1 MAPTSWPMALSVLIP
16 LPFDIIS
23 TVLRFWIR
31 YKRKA
36 WGSDDWAMLVNVP
49 FWTVSTIATI
59 GMSFSGVGQL
69 DATLSTEQYSNS
81 LRWFYIFQE
90 PWCFT
95 LVAIKIS
102 IGFALI
108 RIASGKKW
116 IENVIY
122 VSMFCNFVVMGG
134 TGVYLFFQCRPVQK
148 NWIPTTKGECNDRR
162 IQTVLSFA
170 VAVVSISTDWIFAT
184 LPIFLLWNVQLDWR
198 VKGSVMAMLGLG
210 VFASIAPIVRLKY
223 LIGLNDNTRLLLN
236 LGNILAWASA
246 EMNVG
251 MLVANLPACHPLLK
265 YAIATFS
272 SWTSSISGGSHNRHL
287 SKKLDGGGGGQ
298 RISSRDLASKKSYWL
313 ELDEQPQSGNS
324 SKRSFLSG
332 GGGGTKSFKGQG
344 VETRIYGEVDG
355 TYGRSSLDDGRT
367 TTAGTRQD
375 RFLVNVHRE
384 IKREVDC
391 WPRVQERV

>member
-1 MAPTSWPMALSVLIP
+1 MAPAPTSWPMALSVLIP

-36 WGSDDWAMLVNVP
+36 WGPDDWAMLVNLP
-49 FWTVSTIATI
+49 LWTVSTVATI
-59 GMSFSGVGQL
+59 AMSFSGIGQK
-69 DATLSTEQYSNS
+69 DATLSTFQYSNS

-95 LVAIKIS
+95 LVAIKVS

-116 IENVIY
+116 
-122 VSMFCNFVVMGG
+122 
-134 TGVYLFFQCRPVQK
+134 K
-148 NWIPTTKGECNDRR
+148 NWTPTMEGECNDRN
-162 IQTVLSFA
+162 IQTVLSYA

-198 VKGSVMAMLGLG
+198 VKGSVMLMLGLG

-223 LIGLNDNTRLLLN
+223 LIGLNDSTRLLQN

-251 MLVANLPACHPLLK
+251 MFVANLPACHPLLK
-265 YAIATFS
+265 HAISQFS
-272 SWTSSISGGSHNRHL
+272 SWTGGSGSRSL
-287 SKKLDGGGGGQ
+287 SYGKSKKLGAQ
-298 RISSRDLASKKSYWL
+298 RLSRDPASKHWVEL
-313 ELDEQPQSGNS
+313 EEQPDDGRGCN
-324 SKRSFLSG
+324 
-332 GGGGTKSFKGQG
+332 GGGTKGSKGSPG
-344 VETRIYGEVDG
+344 VETRIYGELDTTVRGSMDG
-355 TYGRSSLDDGRT
+355 GDDGSGRMT
-367 TTAGTRQD
+367 VEGVRRD
-375 RFLVNVHRE
+375 GMHVSVHRE
-384 IKREVDC
+384 IKMEVNHWGRSQDT
-391 WPRVQERV
+391 V

>member
-1 MAPTSWPMALSVLIP
+1 MAPAPTSWPMALSVLIP

-36 WGSDDWAMLVNVP
+36 WGPDDWAMLVNLP
-49 FWTVSTIATI
+49 LWTVSTVATI
-59 GMSFSGVGQL
+59 AMSFSGIGQK
-69 DATLSTEQYSNS
+69 DATLSTFQYSNS

-95 LVAIKIS
+95 LVAIKVS

-116 IENVIY
+116 IEYVIY
-122 VSMFCNFVVMGG
+122 MSMFCNFVVMGG
-134 TGVYLFFQCRPVQK
+134 TGFYLFFQCRPVQK
-148 NWIPTTKGECNDRR
+148 NWTPTMEGECNDRN
-162 IQTVLSFA
+162 IQTVLSYA

-198 VKGSVMAMLGLG
+198 VKGSVMLMLGLG

-223 LIGLNDNTRLLLN
+223 LIGLNDSTRLLQN

-251 MLVANLPACHPLLK
+251 MFVANLPACHPLLK
-265 YAIATFS
+265 HAISQFS
-272 SWTSSISGGSHNRHL
+272 SWTGGSGSRSL
-287 SKKLDGGGGGQ
+287 SYGKSKKLGAQ
-298 RISSRDLASKKSYWL
+298 RLSRDPASKHWVEL
-313 ELDEQPQSGNS
+313 EEQPDDGRGCN
-324 SKRSFLSG
+324 
-332 GGGGTKSFKGQG
+332 GGGTKGSKGSPG
-344 VETRIYGEVDG
+344 VETRIYGELDTTVRGSMDG
-355 TYGRSSLDDGRT
+355 GDDGSGRMT
-367 TTAGTRQD
+367 VEGVRRD
-375 RFLVNVHRE
+375 GMHVSVHRE
-384 IKREVDC
+384 IKMEVNHWGRSQDT
-391 WPRVQERV
+391 V